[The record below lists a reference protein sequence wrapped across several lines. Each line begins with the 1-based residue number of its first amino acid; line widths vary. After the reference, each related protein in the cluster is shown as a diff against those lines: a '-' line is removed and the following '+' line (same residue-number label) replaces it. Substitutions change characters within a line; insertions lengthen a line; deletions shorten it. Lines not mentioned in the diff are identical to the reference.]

1 MCRPIVE
8 IVAILMLIGARVGG
22 DPARVPAGAR
32 VREPAAVRGLP
43 VPAGSPTFTVYFAI
57 LSK

>member
-32 VREPAAVRGLP
+32 VREPAA
-43 VPAGSPTFTVYFAI
+43 PTFTVYFAI

>member
-22 DPARVPAGAR
+22 DPARVPAG
-32 VREPAAVRGLP
+32 
-43 VPAGSPTFTVYFAI
+43 SPTFTVYFAI